1 MTKFTKITAAIVA
14 AAAVLSFA
22 GCSNNTSSASES
34 SSAVSDAST
43 ASTAEAAK
51 TAEAASTA
59 AATAEAAQTAEAA
72 APATAEASAFD
83 ASAMYGDWVLA
94 AINDGTNTM
103 SVADFAA
110 ANNVSAE
117 DTLIYVNI
125 DENSYNSL
133 AMGVEGNYSYTVTEN
148 GITVDL
154 DGMELPVTYD
164 AESDILAYGVAVGDV
179 TYKYVFMRNTDRLP
193 LPLRLL
199 SNSVQNRYICP
210 DFAPGFCFLLTYG
223 GFCGTIF
230 SRHDFEQENLHEKI
244 N

>member
-51 TAEAASTA
+51 TAEAVSTA

-125 DENSYNSL
+125 DENSYNSM

-179 TYKYVFMRNTDRLP
+179 TYKYVFMRNTDDAA
-193 LPLRLL
+193 
-199 SNSVQNRYICP
+199 STAEAAATAQ
-210 DFAPGFCFLLTYG
+210 AAATA
-223 GFCGTIF
+223 
-230 SRHDFEQENLHEKI
+230 EAAE
-244 N
+244 

>member
-43 ASTAEAAK
+43 ASAASTAEAAK
-51 TAEAASTA
+51 TAEAASTTASTA
-59 AATAEAAQTAEAA
+59 A
-72 APATAEASAFD
+72 ATAEASAFD

-179 TYKYVFMRNTDRLP
+179 TYKYVFMRNTDAAA
-193 LPLRLL
+193 
-199 SNSVQNRYICP
+199 STAEVVATAQ
-210 DFAPGFCFLLTYG
+210 AAATA
-223 GFCGTIF
+223 
-230 SRHDFEQENLHEKI
+230 EAAE
-244 N
+244 

>member
-34 SSAVSDAST
+34 SSTV
-43 ASTAEAAK
+43 STAEAAN
-51 TAEAASTA
+51 TAEAAK
-59 AATAEAAQTAEAA
+59 TAEAA
-72 APATAEASAFD
+72 APATAEAAQTAEVAAPATAEAPAFD
-83 ASAMYGDWVLA
+83 VSAMYGNWVLG

-125 DENSYNSL
+125 DENAYNSL

-154 DGMELPVTYD
+154 DGMELPVSYD
-164 AESDILAYGVAVGDV
+164 AESDIFAYGVAVGDV
-179 TYKYVFMRNTDRLP
+179 TYKYVFMRNTDDAAA
-193 LPLRLL
+193 
-199 SNSVQNRYICP
+199 STAEAAATAQAVVT
-210 DFAPGFCFLLTYG
+210 AEG
-223 GFCGTIF
+223 
-230 SRHDFEQENLHEKI
+230 
-244 N
+244 

>member
-43 ASTAEAAK
+43 ASAASTAEAAK
-51 TAEAASTA
+51 TAEAASTTASTA

-179 TYKYVFMRNTDRLP
+179 TYKYVFMRNTDDAA
-193 LPLRLL
+193 
-199 SNSVQNRYICP
+199 ST
-210 DFAPGFCFLLTYG
+210 A
-223 GFCGTIF
+223 
-230 SRHDFEQENLHEKI
+230 EAAE
-244 N
+244 

>member
-34 SSAVSDAST
+34 SSAVSD

-179 TYKYVFMRNTDRLP
+179 TYKYVFMRNTDDAA
-193 LPLRLL
+193 
-199 SNSVQNRYICP
+199 STAEAAATAQ
-210 DFAPGFCFLLTYG
+210 AAATA
-223 GFCGTIF
+223 
-230 SRHDFEQENLHEKI
+230 EAAE
-244 N
+244 

>member
-125 DENSYNSL
+125 DENSYNSM

-179 TYKYVFMRNTDRLP
+179 TYKYVFMRNTDDAA
-193 LPLRLL
+193 
-199 SNSVQNRYICP
+199 STAEAAATAQ
-210 DFAPGFCFLLTYG
+210 AAATA
-223 GFCGTIF
+223 
-230 SRHDFEQENLHEKI
+230 EAAE
-244 N
+244 

>member
-43 ASTAEAAK
+43 ASAASTAEAAK
-51 TAEAASTA
+51 TAEAASTTASTA
-59 AATAEAAQTAEAA
+59 AATAEAAQTAEVA

-179 TYKYVFMRNTDRLP
+179 TYKYVFMRNTDAAA
-193 LPLRLL
+193 
-199 SNSVQNRYICP
+199 STAESAATAQ
-210 DFAPGFCFLLTYG
+210 AAATA
-223 GFCGTIF
+223 
-230 SRHDFEQENLHEKI
+230 EAAE
-244 N
+244 

>member
-34 SSAVSDAST
+34 SSAVSD

-179 TYKYVFMRNTDRLP
+179 TYKYVFMRNTDDAA
-193 LPLRLL
+193 
-199 SNSVQNRYICP
+199 STAEAA
-210 DFAPGFCFLLTYG
+210 APAQAAATA
-223 GFCGTIF
+223 
-230 SRHDFEQENLHEKI
+230 EAAE
-244 N
+244 

>member
-43 ASTAEAAK
+43 ASAASTAEAAK
-51 TAEAASTA
+51 TAEAASTAASTA

-72 APATAEASAFD
+72 SPATAEASAFD
-83 ASAMYGDWVLA
+83 ASAMYGNWVLA

-179 TYKYVFMRNTDRLP
+179 TYKYVFMRNTDAAA
-193 LPLRLL
+193 
-199 SNSVQNRYICP
+199 STAEAVATAQ
-210 DFAPGFCFLLTYG
+210 AAATA
-223 GFCGTIF
+223 
-230 SRHDFEQENLHEKI
+230 EAAE
-244 N
+244 

>member
-22 GCSNNTSSASES
+22 GCNNNTSSASES

-59 AATAEAAQTAEAA
+59 AATAEAAQTAEVA

-179 TYKYVFMRNTDRLP
+179 TYKYVFMRNTDAAA
-193 LPLRLL
+193 
-199 SNSVQNRYICP
+199 STAEAAATAQ
-210 DFAPGFCFLLTYG
+210 AAATA
-223 GFCGTIF
+223 
-230 SRHDFEQENLHEKI
+230 EAAE
-244 N
+244 

>member
-59 AATAEAAQTAEAA
+59 AATAEAAQTAEVAAPATAEAAQTAEVA

-179 TYKYVFMRNTDRLP
+179 TYKYVFMRNTDDAA
-193 LPLRLL
+193 
-199 SNSVQNRYICP
+199 STAEAAATAQ
-210 DFAPGFCFLLTYG
+210 AAATA
-223 GFCGTIF
+223 
-230 SRHDFEQENLHEKI
+230 EAAE
-244 N
+244 

>member
-43 ASTAEAAK
+43 ASAASTAEAAK
-51 TAEAASTA
+51 
-59 AATAEAAQTAEAA
+59 TAEAA

-179 TYKYVFMRNTDRLP
+179 TYKYVFMRNTDAAA
-193 LPLRLL
+193 
-199 SNSVQNRYICP
+199 STAEAAATAQ
-210 DFAPGFCFLLTYG
+210 AAATA
-223 GFCGTIF
+223 
-230 SRHDFEQENLHEKI
+230 EAAE
-244 N
+244 

>member
-43 ASTAEAAK
+43 SSTASTAEAAK
-51 TAEAASTA
+51 TAEAASTTASTA

-179 TYKYVFMRNTDRLP
+179 TYKYVFMRNTDAAA
-193 LPLRLL
+193 
-199 SNSVQNRYICP
+199 STAEVVATAQ
-210 DFAPGFCFLLTYG
+210 AAATA
-223 GFCGTIF
+223 
-230 SRHDFEQENLHEKI
+230 EAAE
-244 N
+244 

>member
-51 TAEAASTA
+51 TAEGASTA

-72 APATAEASAFD
+72 APATAETSAFD

-179 TYKYVFMRNTDRLP
+179 TYKYVFMRNTDDAA
-193 LPLRLL
+193 
-199 SNSVQNRYICP
+199 STAEAAATAQ
-210 DFAPGFCFLLTYG
+210 AAATA
-223 GFCGTIF
+223 
-230 SRHDFEQENLHEKI
+230 EAAE
-244 N
+244 

>member
-43 ASTAEAAK
+43 ASAASTAEAAK
-51 TAEAASTA
+51 TAEAASTTASTA
-59 AATAEAAQTAEAA
+59 AATAEAAQTAEVA

-179 TYKYVFMRNTDRLP
+179 TYKYVFMRNTDAAA
-193 LPLRLL
+193 
-199 SNSVQNRYICP
+199 STAEVVATAQ
-210 DFAPGFCFLLTYG
+210 AAATA
-223 GFCGTIF
+223 
-230 SRHDFEQENLHEKI
+230 EAAE
-244 N
+244 

>member
-1 MTKFTKITAAIVA
+1 MTKFTKITAAIVG

-43 ASTAEAAK
+43 ASAASTAEAAK
-51 TAEAASTA
+51 TAEAASTTASTA

-179 TYKYVFMRNTDRLP
+179 TYKYVFMRNTDAAA
-193 LPLRLL
+193 
-199 SNSVQNRYICP
+199 STAEAAATAQ
-210 DFAPGFCFLLTYG
+210 AAATA
-223 GFCGTIF
+223 
-230 SRHDFEQENLHEKI
+230 EAAE
-244 N
+244 

>member
-34 SSAVSDAST
+34 SSTV
-43 ASTAEAAK
+43 STAEAAN
-51 TAEAASTA
+51 TAEAAK
-59 AATAEAAQTAEAA
+59 TAEAA
-72 APATAEASAFD
+72 APATAEAAQTAEVAAPATAEAPAFD
-83 ASAMYGDWVLA
+83 VSAMYGDWVLG

-125 DENSYNSL
+125 DENAYNSL

-154 DGMELPVTYD
+154 DGMELPVSYD
-164 AESDILAYGVAVGDV
+164 AESDIFAYGVAVGDV
-179 TYKYVFMRNTDRLP
+179 TYKYVFMRNTDDAAA
-193 LPLRLL
+193 
-199 SNSVQNRYICP
+199 STAEAAATAQ
-210 DFAPGFCFLLTYG
+210 AAATA
-223 GFCGTIF
+223 
-230 SRHDFEQENLHEKI
+230 EAAE
-244 N
+244 

>member
-43 ASTAEAAK
+43 ASAASTAEAVKTAEAAS
-51 TAEAASTA
+51 TTASTA

-179 TYKYVFMRNTDRLP
+179 TYKYVFMRNTDAAA
-193 LPLRLL
+193 
-199 SNSVQNRYICP
+199 STAEVVATAQ
-210 DFAPGFCFLLTYG
+210 AAATA
-223 GFCGTIF
+223 
-230 SRHDFEQENLHEKI
+230 EAAE
-244 N
+244 

>member
-43 ASTAEAAK
+43 SSTASTAEAAK
-51 TAEAASTA
+51 TAEAASTTASTA

-125 DENSYNSL
+125 DENSYNSM

-179 TYKYVFMRNTDRLP
+179 TYKYVFMRNTDDAA
-193 LPLRLL
+193 
-199 SNSVQNRYICP
+199 STAEAAATAQ
-210 DFAPGFCFLLTYG
+210 AAATA
-223 GFCGTIF
+223 
-230 SRHDFEQENLHEKI
+230 EAAE
-244 N
+244 

>member
-43 ASTAEAAK
+43 ASAASTAEAAK
-51 TAEAASTA
+51 TAEAASTTASTA
-59 AATAEAAQTAEAA
+59 AATAEAAQTAEVA

-83 ASAMYGDWVLA
+83 ASAMYGNWVLA

-125 DENSYNSL
+125 DENSYNSV

-164 AESDILAYGVAVGDV
+164 DESDILAYGVAVGDV
-179 TYKYVFMRNTDRLP
+179 TYKYVFMRNTDDAA
-193 LPLRLL
+193 
-199 SNSVQNRYICP
+199 STAEAAATAQ
-210 DFAPGFCFLLTYG
+210 AAATA
-223 GFCGTIF
+223 
-230 SRHDFEQENLHEKI
+230 EAAE
-244 N
+244 

>member
-43 ASTAEAAK
+43 SSTASTAEAAK
-51 TAEAASTA
+51 TAEVASTA
-59 AATAEAAQTAEAA
+59 A
-72 APATAEASAFD
+72 ATAEASAFD

-179 TYKYVFMRNTDRLP
+179 TYKYVFMRNTDAAA
-193 LPLRLL
+193 
-199 SNSVQNRYICP
+199 STAEAAATAQ
-210 DFAPGFCFLLTYG
+210 AAATA
-223 GFCGTIF
+223 
-230 SRHDFEQENLHEKI
+230 EAAE
-244 N
+244 

>member
-43 ASTAEAAK
+43 ASAASTAEAAK
-51 TAEAASTA
+51 
-59 AATAEAAQTAEAA
+59 TAEAA

-179 TYKYVFMRNTDRLP
+179 TYKYVFMRNTDAAA
-193 LPLRLL
+193 
-199 SNSVQNRYICP
+199 STAEVVATAQ
-210 DFAPGFCFLLTYG
+210 AAATA
-223 GFCGTIF
+223 
-230 SRHDFEQENLHEKI
+230 EAAE
-244 N
+244 

>member
-1 MTKFTKITAAIVA
+1 MTKFTKITAAVVA

-43 ASTAEAAK
+43 ASAASTAEAAK
-51 TAEAASTA
+51 TAEAASTTASTA

-179 TYKYVFMRNTDRLP
+179 TYKYVFMRNTDAAA
-193 LPLRLL
+193 
-199 SNSVQNRYICP
+199 STAEVVATAQ
-210 DFAPGFCFLLTYG
+210 AAATA
-223 GFCGTIF
+223 
-230 SRHDFEQENLHEKI
+230 EAAE
-244 N
+244 

>member
-51 TAEAASTA
+51 TAEAASNA

-179 TYKYVFMRNTDRLP
+179 TYKYVFMRNTDDAA
-193 LPLRLL
+193 
-199 SNSVQNRYICP
+199 STAEAAATAQAAATAEV
-210 DFAPGFCFLLTYG
+210 A
-223 GFCGTIF
+223 
-230 SRHDFEQENLHEKI
+230 E
-244 N
+244 

>member
-43 ASTAEAAK
+43 ASAASTAEAAK
-51 TAEAASTA
+51 TAEAASTTASTA
-59 AATAEAAQTAEAA
+59 AATAEAAQTAEAD

-179 TYKYVFMRNTDRLP
+179 TYKYVFMRNTDAAA
-193 LPLRLL
+193 
-199 SNSVQNRYICP
+199 STAEAAATAQ
-210 DFAPGFCFLLTYG
+210 AAATA
-223 GFCGTIF
+223 
-230 SRHDFEQENLHEKI
+230 EAAE
-244 N
+244 

>member
-43 ASTAEAAK
+43 AEAAK

-59 AATAEAAQTAEAA
+59 AATAEAAQTAEVA

-179 TYKYVFMRNTDRLP
+179 TYKYVFMRNTDDAA
-193 LPLRLL
+193 
-199 SNSVQNRYICP
+199 STAEAAATAQ
-210 DFAPGFCFLLTYG
+210 AAATA
-223 GFCGTIF
+223 
-230 SRHDFEQENLHEKI
+230 EAAE
-244 N
+244 

>member
-83 ASAMYGDWVLA
+83 ASAMYGNWVLA

-125 DENSYNSL
+125 DENSYNSM

-179 TYKYVFMRNTDRLP
+179 TYKYVFMRNTDDAA
-193 LPLRLL
+193 
-199 SNSVQNRYICP
+199 ST
-210 DFAPGFCFLLTYG
+210 A
-223 GFCGTIF
+223 
-230 SRHDFEQENLHEKI
+230 EAAE
-244 N
+244 

>member
-43 ASTAEAAK
+43 ASTASTAEAAK
-51 TAEAASTA
+51 TAEAASTTASTA

-179 TYKYVFMRNTDRLP
+179 TYKYVFMRNTDAAA
-193 LPLRLL
+193 
-199 SNSVQNRYICP
+199 STAEVVATAQ
-210 DFAPGFCFLLTYG
+210 AAATA
-223 GFCGTIF
+223 
-230 SRHDFEQENLHEKI
+230 EAAE
-244 N
+244 

>member
-43 ASTAEAAK
+43 ASAASTAEAAK
-51 TAEAASTA
+51 TAEAASTTA
-59 AATAEAAQTAEAA
+59 STATATAEAAQTAEAA

-179 TYKYVFMRNTDRLP
+179 TYKYVFMRNTDDAA
-193 LPLRLL
+193 
-199 SNSVQNRYICP
+199 STAEAAATAQ
-210 DFAPGFCFLLTYG
+210 AAATA
-223 GFCGTIF
+223 
-230 SRHDFEQENLHEKI
+230 EAAE
-244 N
+244 

>member
-43 ASTAEAAK
+43 ASAASTAEAAK
-51 TAEAASTA
+51 TAEAASTTASTA

-179 TYKYVFMRNTDRLP
+179 TYKYVFMRNTDAAA
-193 LPLRLL
+193 
-199 SNSVQNRYICP
+199 ST
-210 DFAPGFCFLLTYG
+210 A
-223 GFCGTIF
+223 
-230 SRHDFEQENLHEKI
+230 EAAE
-244 N
+244 

>member
-43 ASTAEAAK
+43 AEAAK
-51 TAEAASTA
+51 TAEVASTA
-59 AATAEAAQTAEAA
+59 AATAEAAQTAEVA

-179 TYKYVFMRNTDRLP
+179 TYKYVFMRNTDDAA
-193 LPLRLL
+193 
-199 SNSVQNRYICP
+199 STAEAAATAQ
-210 DFAPGFCFLLTYG
+210 AAATA
-223 GFCGTIF
+223 
-230 SRHDFEQENLHEKI
+230 EAAE
-244 N
+244 

>member
-43 ASTAEAAK
+43 ASTASAASTAEAAK
-51 TAEAASTA
+51 TAEATSTA

-179 TYKYVFMRNTDRLP
+179 TYKYVFMRNTDDAA
-193 LPLRLL
+193 
-199 SNSVQNRYICP
+199 STAEAAATAQ
-210 DFAPGFCFLLTYG
+210 AAATA
-223 GFCGTIF
+223 
-230 SRHDFEQENLHEKI
+230 EAAE
-244 N
+244 

>member
-43 ASTAEAAK
+43 ASAASTAEAAK
-51 TAEAASTA
+51 TAEAASTTASTA

-83 ASAMYGDWVLA
+83 ASAMYGDWVLT

-179 TYKYVFMRNTDRLP
+179 TYKYVFMRNTDAAA
-193 LPLRLL
+193 
-199 SNSVQNRYICP
+199 STAEVVATAQ
-210 DFAPGFCFLLTYG
+210 AAATA
-223 GFCGTIF
+223 
-230 SRHDFEQENLHEKI
+230 EAAE
-244 N
+244 

>member
-51 TAEAASTA
+51 TAEATSTA
-59 AATAEAAQTAEAA
+59 AATQTAEVA

-117 DTLIYVNI
+117 DTLIHVNI

-179 TYKYVFMRNTDRLP
+179 TYKYVFMRNTDAAA
-193 LPLRLL
+193 
-199 SNSVQNRYICP
+199 STAEAAATAQ
-210 DFAPGFCFLLTYG
+210 AAATA
-223 GFCGTIF
+223 
-230 SRHDFEQENLHEKI
+230 EAAE
-244 N
+244 

>member
-43 ASTAEAAK
+43 ASAASTAEAAK
-51 TAEAASTA
+51 TAEAASTTASTA

-103 SVADFAA
+103 SVADFAV

-179 TYKYVFMRNTDRLP
+179 TYKYVFMRNTDAAA
-193 LPLRLL
+193 
-199 SNSVQNRYICP
+199 STAEAAATAQ
-210 DFAPGFCFLLTYG
+210 AAATA
-223 GFCGTIF
+223 
-230 SRHDFEQENLHEKI
+230 EAAE
-244 N
+244 

>member
-43 ASTAEAAK
+43 ASAASTAEAAK
-51 TAEAASTA
+51 TAEAASTTASTA

-179 TYKYVFMRNTDRLP
+179 TYKYVFMRNTDAAA
-193 LPLRLL
+193 
-199 SNSVQNRYICP
+199 STAEAAATAQ
-210 DFAPGFCFLLTYG
+210 AAAT
-223 GFCGTIF
+223 T
-230 SRHDFEQENLHEKI
+230 EAAE
-244 N
+244 

>member
-43 ASTAEAAK
+43 ASAASTAEAAK
-51 TAEAASTA
+51 TAEAASTTTSTA

-179 TYKYVFMRNTDRLP
+179 TYKYVFMRNTDAAA
-193 LPLRLL
+193 
-199 SNSVQNRYICP
+199 STAEVVATAQ
-210 DFAPGFCFLLTYG
+210 AAATA
-223 GFCGTIF
+223 
-230 SRHDFEQENLHEKI
+230 EAAE
-244 N
+244 

>member
-43 ASTAEAAK
+43 ASAASTAEAAK
-51 TAEAASTA
+51 TAEAASTTASTA

-125 DENSYNSL
+125 DENSYNSM

-179 TYKYVFMRNTDRLP
+179 TYKYVFMRNTDAAA
-193 LPLRLL
+193 
-199 SNSVQNRYICP
+199 STAEAAATAQAAATAEV
-210 DFAPGFCFLLTYG
+210 A
-223 GFCGTIF
+223 
-230 SRHDFEQENLHEKI
+230 E
-244 N
+244 

>member
-34 SSAVSDAST
+34 SSAVSDASDAST
-43 ASTAEAAK
+43 ASAASTAEAAA
-51 TAEAASTA
+51 TAQA
-59 AATAEAAQTAEAA
+59 AATAEAAQTAEVA

-179 TYKYVFMRNTDRLP
+179 TYKYVFMRNTDAAA
-193 LPLRLL
+193 
-199 SNSVQNRYICP
+199 STAEAAATAQ
-210 DFAPGFCFLLTYG
+210 AAATA
-223 GFCGTIF
+223 
-230 SRHDFEQENLHEKI
+230 EAAE
-244 N
+244 